1 MIARLVGEALFG
13 AAKLLV
19 GGQARW
25 AGCEPATTQ
34 RIYFANHASHMDT
47 IILCGALPAYLR
59 ETTHPVAAADYWGG
73 GPVQRFIALKVLN
86 AVLVER
92 SGSKDP
98 LAPLR
103 AVLERGQSL
112 IIFPEGTRRAES
124 LPGNFKAGLYH
135 LAKDFPE
142 IELVP
147 VYLTNLARA
156 YPKGAILPA
165 PISSTAHFGSAI
177 QLGKGEDKADFLK
190 RAQKAIVALS
200 GQEPSGEDA

>member
-13 AAKLLV
+13 AAKLIV
-19 GGQARW
+19 GGGARW

-47 IILCGALPAYLR
+47 IILCGALPGYLR

-73 GPVQRFIALKVLN
+73 GAVQRFVALKVLN

-92 SGSKDP
+92 AKGTTRSKDP

-103 AVLERGQSL
+103 EVLESGESL
-112 IIFPEGTRRAES
+112 IIFPEGTRRAEA
-124 LPGNFKAGLYH
+124 LPGSFKAGLYH
-135 LAKDFPE
+135 LAKDFPDA
-142 IELVP
+142 ELVP

-165 PISSTAHFGSAI
+165 PISSTAHFGTPI
-177 QLGKGEDKADFLK
+177 QLEDGEDKAAFLE
-190 RAQKAIVALS
+190 RAQKAILKLA
-200 GQEPSGEDA
+200 GEDA